1 MAAEEVESCIIMNEE
16 PVDVKREDIITKSKK
31 KKKIEK
37 KREREREKEDIQGQ
51 KCLVYYVVAN
61 RKKA

>member
-1 MAAEEVESCIIMNEE
+1 MNEE

-31 KKKIEK
+31 KE
-37 KREREREKEDIQGQ
+37 REREREDIQGQ
-51 KCLVYYVVAN
+51 ECLVYYVVAN

>member
-1 MAAEEVESCIIMNEE
+1 VAAEEVESCIIMNEE

-37 KREREREKEDIQGQ
+37 KRERERERERERRYPRSKMLSILCCCQ
-51 KCLVYYVVAN
+51 
-61 RKKA
+61 

>member
-37 KREREREKEDIQGQ
+37 KRERERERE
-51 KCLVYYVVAN
+51 
-61 RKKA
+61 RKKISKVKNA